1 MIHRDPHFEVRP
13 SLITGD
19 SADVYLHRT
28 QRVLRDEGLNPVV
41 VMEFSASQ
49 EGILCGTVEVKA
61 VLSKVTSE
69 GNREVWA
76 VEEGTEV
83 AQGEVCVTIRAPYS
97 SFGLYETAITG
108 ILAQSTGWAKA
119 AHELVVAA
127 EGHPVVSV
135 GAHNVHPSVAAVMDY
150 SAIVG
155 GCQTGSTAL
164 GARLAG
170 TQPITSVSGAL
181 LQIMGD
187 PATALEAF
195 DRSVAA
201 DVPRIAYLDPR
212 GDVAAQTAEIARLL
226 GSRLTAVRL
235 GRVPGGRQIP
245 AEVIQEVRARL
256 DEHGC
261 RNVAIVVSGDLSPDR
276 IRSLLSAGSPIDVFH
291 DSGYIASAN
300 PVPFRPNIRTI
311 SDRSVPQEVEPPPPN
326 PRLLRVL

>member
-19 SADVYLHRT
+19 TADVYLHRT

-41 VMEFSASQ
+41 VMEFSSSR
-49 EGILCGTVEVKA
+49 EGVLCGTAEAKT
-61 VLSKVTSE
+61 VLARVTAE

-83 AQGEVCVTIRAPYS
+83 AQGEVCLSVRAPYS
-97 SFGLYETAITG
+97 SFGLYETAIAG
-108 ILAQSTGWAKA
+108 ILAQCTGWATA
-119 AHELVVAA
+119 ARALVNAA
-127 EGHPVVSV
+127 QGHPVVSV

-150 SAIVG
+150 AAVVG

-170 TQPITSVSGAL
+170 TQPVASVSGAL
-181 LQIMGD
+181 LQIIGD
-187 PATALEAF
+187 PTRALEAY
-195 DRSVAA
+195 DRSVPA
-201 DVPRIAYLDPR
+201 DAPRIAYVDPR
-212 GDVAAQTAEIARLL
+212 GDVAAQTAEIAKLV
-226 GSRLTAVRL
+226 GNRLTAIRL
-235 GRVPGGRQIP
+235 ARVPGGRQIP
-245 AEVIQEVRARL
+245 PEVIQEARARL

-261 RNVAIVVSGDLSPDR
+261 VNVAIVISGELSPDR
-276 IRSLLSAGSPIDVFH
+276 IRALLDAESPIDLFH
-291 DSGYIASAN
+291 DSGYIANAN

-311 SDRSVPQEVEPPPPN
+311 NEQPVAQEVEPPQPN

>member
-19 SADVYLHRT
+19 TADAYLHRT
-28 QRVLRDEGLNPVV
+28 QRVLRDEGLNPMV
-41 VMEFSASQ
+41 VMEFSASR
-49 EGILCGTVEVKA
+49 EGILCGTLEVKA

-76 VEEGTEV
+76 VEEGTKV
-83 AQGEVCVTIRAPYS
+83 KQGEVCVSIRAPYS
-97 SFGLYETAITG
+97 SFGLYETAISG
-108 ILAQSTGWAKA
+108 ILAQSTGWATA
-119 AHELVVAA
+119 AHDLVIAA
-127 EGHPVVSV
+127 DGHPVASV

-150 SAIVG
+150 ASVVG
-155 GCQTGSTAL
+155 GCQTGSTTL

-170 TQPITSVSGAL
+170 TQPVTSVSGAL
-181 LQIMGD
+181 LQIIGD
-187 PATALEAF
+187 PAAALEAF

-212 GDVAAQTAEIARLL
+212 GDVVAQAAEIARLA
-226 GSRLTAVRL
+226 GNRLTAVRL
-235 GRVPGGRQIP
+235 GRIPGGRQVP
-245 AEVIQEVRARL
+245 AEVIHEVRARL

-261 RNVAIVVSGDLSPDR
+261 HNVAIVVGGGLSPDR

-300 PVPFRPNIRTI
+300 PVPFHPNIRTI
-311 SDRSVPQEVEPPPPN
+311 SERPVPQEIEPPPPN